1 MATIPKR
8 SDELR
13 RQTEGTEA
21 NIVVEFIA
29 FVSERKKWWLVPVF
43 AFLLLVGLLSAL
55 SGSAL
60 APFIYTL
67 F

>member
-1 MATIPKR
+1 MPNVEKR
-8 SDELR
+8 SEELR
-13 RQTEGTEA
+13 RQTEGKEA

-43 AFLLLVGLLSAL
+43 AALLLVGLFIAL
-55 SGSAL
+55 SGSAV